1 MVLDQHRRRPD
12 RGLGMWGRSQAVLR
26 ELGLGTFLDG
36 CHRIPSAAYRSRDGA
51 WLSRC
56 SDTPANRVR
65 VATLREAALLEEL
78 EAGLPEGSVRRNA
91 WVYQVSQDDAGIE
104 VRLDDGT
111 SERGAVLVGADGA
124 NSAVRR
130 LHFGG
135 SEPFGPWAV
144 DTGMVSYSGVLSPLA
159 VRNLTTSGGSTDLPA
174 AAGSPVEYAFE
185 TLSAGRRFAMVPL
198 ADGGAFWFA
207 TLPAASTPPGDA
219 AGAAAVAALRAAY
232 DGWHAPIPRVLHAVA
247 CDAAEAAM
255 ATATAS
261 LSSSSSTA
269 VSSSPSASP
278 PLRCERLQVAPPLER
293 WWRGRAA
300 LVGDAA
306 HALPINLAQGASCAV
321 EGAYTLATSL
331 ADALDGDGG
340 GGCGASS
347 PADVESE
354 LEAAFARYQDAHAPR
369 VRQCELV
376 TSLTQLLAQPAS
388 PATEAVRNAMRLVPP
403 PLNGWVFDLALE
415 LSLGDKP
422 ARTRALWPLRT
433 TV

>member
-1 MVLDQHRRRPD
+1 MTVLDQHRRRPD

-78 EAGLPEGSVRRNA
+78 ESGLPEGSVRRNA
-91 WVYQVSQDDAGIE
+91 WIYQVSQDDGGIE

-111 SERGAVLVGADGA
+111 SERGAVLVGADGV
-124 NSAVRR
+124 NSTVRR

-144 DTGMVSYSGVLSPLA
+144 DTAMVSYSGVLSPLA
-159 VRNLTTSGGSTDLPA
+159 VQNLTTSGGSTDLPA
-174 AAGSPVEYAFE
+174 VAGNPVEYAFE

-198 ADGGAFWFA
+198 ANGGAFWFA
-207 TLPAASTPPGDA
+207 TLPSALTPPGGGV
-219 AGAAAVAALRAAY
+219 GADAVAVLRAAY

-255 ATATAS
+255 A
-261 LSSSSSTA
+261 
-269 VSSSPSASP
+269 SASSDGDENA
-278 PLRCERLQVAPPLER
+278 PLRCERLQVAPQLER
-293 WWRGRAA
+293 WWCGRAA

-321 EGAYTLATSL
+321 EGAYTLAMSL
-331 ADALDGDGG
+331 ADALDD
-340 GGCGASS
+340 AAAPAS
-347 PADVESE
+347 PAEAQ
-354 LEAAFARYQDAHAPR
+354 LEAAFARYQAAHAPR
-369 VRQCELV
+369 VRQCGLV
-376 TSLTQLLAQPAS
+376 TSFTQLLAQPAS
-388 PATEAVRNAMRLVPP
+388 PATEAVRNAMRFVPA

-415 LSLGDKP
+415 LSLGDRP
-422 ARTRALWPLRT
+422 ARTRAHWPLDIKL
-433 TV
+433 